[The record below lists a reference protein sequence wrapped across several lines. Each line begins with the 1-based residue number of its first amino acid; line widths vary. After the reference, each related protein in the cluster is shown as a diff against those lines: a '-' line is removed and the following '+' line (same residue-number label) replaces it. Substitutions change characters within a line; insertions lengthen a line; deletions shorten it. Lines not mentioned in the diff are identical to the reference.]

1 MQKVMITIS
10 QELLNSV
17 DETAHRLG
25 LNRSQFICESLNE
38 TLKQIRK
45 KEFEAL
51 MAEGYKEMA
60 EENLRDAEAYA
71 SALPDIEGPVSDGTY
86 DHHAQHSLLST

>member
-10 QELLNSV
+10 QELLNAV
-17 DETAHRLG
+17 DETAYRLG
-25 LNRSQFICESLNE
+25 LNRSQFIRESLNE
-38 TLKQIRK
+38 TLNRIRQ

-51 MAEGYKEMA
+51 MAEGYQEMA

-71 SALPDIEGPVSDGTY
+71 SALLDIEGGTE
-86 DHHAQHSLLST
+86 